1 MLAVPSN
8 AVPPMVLDVS
18 SAVVVAEFPVQLPD
32 EPLVFPVTFPVK
44 LPTKLVAHYKSI
56 PKHQS

>member
-32 EPLVFPVTFPVK
+32 EPLVFPVTLPVMFPLK
-44 LPTKLVAHYKSI
+44 VADNT
-56 PKHQS
+56 PEDAL